1 MDIIQMARDLGK
13 ELQKDERYL
22 KMQLAVQNT
31 DDDGRLQDL
40 IGQYNLKRMSLE
52 SEARKQ
58 DRDQE
63 KLQGCQQ
70 ELNGLYET
78 IMKIPSMIAY
88 NETKAQM
95 DTLLHRVNAIIEQSA
110 NGEDPETAD
119 YVEHSCGGECT
130 SCSGCH

>member
-13 ELQKDERYL
+13 EIQKDERYL

-31 DDDGRLQDL
+31 DGDGNLQDM
-40 IGQYNLKRMSLE
+40 IGQYNLKRMALE

-63 KLQGCQQ
+63 KIQAYQQ

-88 NETKAQM
+88 NDAKAEM
-95 DTLLHRVNAIIEQSA
+95 DTLLRRISAIVEQSA
-110 NGEDPETAD
+110 SGADPETAD
-119 YVEHSCGGECT
+119 YVEHSCGGECG

>member
-1 MDIIQMARDLGK
+1 MDIIQMTRDLGK
-13 ELQKDERYL
+13 EIQKDERYL
-22 KMQLAVQNT
+22 KMQLAIQNT
-31 DDDGRLQDL
+31 DNDGNLQDL

-52 SEARKQ
+52 SEAGKQ

-63 KLQGCQQ
+63 KIRVYQQ

-88 NETKAQM
+88 NEAKTRM
-95 DTLLHRVNAIIEQSA
+95 DDLLRRVDAIIEQSA
-110 NGEDPETAD
+110 NGADPETAD
-119 YVEHSCGGECT
+119 YVEHSCGGECG

>member
-1 MDIIQMARDLGK
+1 MDIIQMTRDLCK
-13 ELQKDERYL
+13 EIQKDDRYL

-31 DDDGRLQDL
+31 DGDKHLQDM
-40 IGQYNLKRMSLE
+40 IGQYNLKRMSME
-52 SEARKQ
+52 SEVRKQ

-63 KLQGCQQ
+63 KLQAYQQ

-88 NETKAQM
+88 NEAKTQM
-95 DTLLHRVNAIIEQSA
+95 DLLLRRVNAIIEQSA
-110 NGEDPETAD
+110 NGADPETAD
-119 YVEHSCGGECT
+119 YTEHSCGGECG

>member
-1 MDIIQMARDLGK
+1 MDIIQMTRELGK
-13 ELQKDERYL
+13 EIQKDDRYL

-31 DDDGRLQDL
+31 DDDAGLQDL
-40 IGQYNLKRMSLE
+40 IGQYNLKRMALE

-63 KLQGCQQ
+63 KLQAYQQ

-78 IMKIPSMIAY
+78 IMQIPSMAAY
-88 NETKAQM
+88 NEAKAQM
-95 DTLLHRVNAIIEQSA
+95 DTLLLRVNAIIEQSA
-110 NGEDPETAD
+110 NGADPETAD
-119 YVEHSCGGECT
+119 YAEHSCGGECG